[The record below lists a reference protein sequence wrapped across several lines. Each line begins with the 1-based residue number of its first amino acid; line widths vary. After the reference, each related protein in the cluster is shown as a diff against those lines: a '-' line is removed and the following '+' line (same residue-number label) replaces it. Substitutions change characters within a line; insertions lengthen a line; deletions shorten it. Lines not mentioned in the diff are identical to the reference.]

1 MGLTKNIVDIL
12 LLDLFQVLLQHLVL
26 APYLLALLLRLALQH
41 LLIQLIDL
49 LPDVIRLL
57 PIVGLPGD

>member
-1 MGLTKNIVDIL
+1 MSLTKNIVDVL

-26 APYLLALLLRLALQH
+26 APYLLSLLLRLALQH